1 MGLTAAN
8 FRVRVQG
15 HPATVLNISN
25 NISPRRIVLLL
36 DASGS
41 MLDSESALWKPALNI
56 AKTLAQR
63 LPPQDSVAFI
73 AFASQVERRVDFTSD
88 PKPILQEL
96 DDLQPG
102 AKVIPKNMRKAALW
116 DSVLEALRL
125 FGSPRVGDSI
135 YVITD
140 GFDTNSHSDGGE
152 VEKALLAAGVRL
164 FALGLAAP
172 ARVRREG
179 EMLNKIQDGPF
190 LPQIADATG
199 GAFFRLFTLWING
212 DGVPL
217 GQTELDAALDQL
229 KGFTHL
235 FYRLEIEVPQPI
247 DKSHDL
253 EFEVV
258 DPAHK
263 GKLPLIIR
271 YPHKLAPCEAVPVG

>member
-1 MGLTAAN
+1 MTGLTAAN

-179 EMLNKIQDGPF
+179 EMLNKIQDGP
-190 LPQIADATG
+190 
-199 GAFFRLFTLWING
+199 
-212 DGVPL
+212 
-217 GQTELDAALDQL
+217 
-229 KGFTHL
+229 
-235 FYRLEIEVPQPI
+235 
-247 DKSHDL
+247 SC
-253 EFEVV
+253 
-258 DPAHK
+258 
-263 GKLPLIIR
+263 
-271 YPHKLAPCEAVPVG
+271 HKLQMLREALSSGSLRCGLMAMEFHSVRLSLMQP